1 MSGLESSTRIITAD
15 IVQLSLQHRHVGYV
29 TVVTCRGRIVSGDE
43 ADALL
48 KQIDDLLPIN
58 SRILLHLGE
67 VDFIDSGGLGLL
79 VRCLTRVQNAAGQLS
94 ICALSPKVSDVLR
107 VTRLDGVLKPYFA
120 EADAIASAH
129 SEVHPVGADTP
140 ANAQILCVDTSADLL
155 VYLRGLLKEAGH
167 RVVTAENL
175 HDGLILLK
183 AVQPRVIVMG
193 SALHALRGTSSAEE
207 FHRRLPQ
214 NGLVILPSGFS
225 SQDAG
230 EAAGTLLTE
239 IRLVL
244 DRGDVSGR

>member
-1 MSGLESSTRIITAD
+1 MI
-15 IVQLSLQHRHVGYV
+15 
-29 TVVTCRGRIVSGDE
+29 TCRGRIVLGEE

-58 SRILLHLGE
+58 SRILLHLGG

-107 VTRLDGVLKPYFA
+107 ITKLDSVLKPYYA

-129 SEVHPVGADTP
+129 SEPHASENTAGALVLCADTSP
-140 ANAQILCVDTSADLL
+140 DVLA
-155 VYLRGLLKEAGH
+155 YLRGLLKSAGL

-183 AVQPRVIVMG
+183 TMRPTVVVIG
-193 SALHALRGTSSAEE
+193 AGLHAMRGTSSAEE
-207 FHRRLPQ
+207 FQRRVPP
-214 NGLVILPSGFS
+214 NGLVVLPAGFS
-225 SQDAG
+225 SHDAG
-230 EAAGTLLTE
+230 EAAGVVMRE
-239 IRLVL
+239 IAARL
-244 DRGDVSGR
+244 S

>member
-1 MSGLESSTRIITAD
+1 M
-15 IVQLSLQHRHVGYV
+15 QLSLQHRHVGYV
-29 TVVTCRGRIVSGDE
+29 TVITCRGRLVMGEE

-48 KQIDDLLPIN
+48 KRIDDLLPIN

-107 VTRLDGVLKPYFA
+107 ITKLDSVLKPYYA

-129 SEVHPVGADTP
+129 SEPPAGDNRTGALV
-140 ANAQILCVDTSADLL
+140 LCADSSPDVLA
-155 VYLRGLLKEAGH
+155 YLRGLLKSAGL

-183 AVQPRVIVMG
+183 TMRPTVVVIG
-193 SALHALRGTSSAEE
+193 AELHAKRGTASAEE
-207 FHRRLPQ
+207 FQRRVPP
-214 NGLVILPSGFS
+214 NGLIVLPAGFS
-225 SQDAG
+225 SRDAG
-230 EAAGTLLTE
+230 EAAG
-239 IRLVL
+239 VL
-244 DRGDVSGR
+244 MRDIAAKLN